1 MSHRLTP
8 LQIRKSKSIKF
19 LLSKNASEKTPSKY
33 NLSLKKLATLE
44 EKLSGK
50 VVYPWT
56 KGYNKDR
63 QEFDDLY
70 PTYPKLIVYA
80 LSLLDIRNC
89 IEFAKSES
97 LQIAVRSS
105 GHSLACFSVC
115 DGMVIDLSK
124 MNSVYVDRNT
134 FTVLVESG
142 ANFGD
147 LYPKIEQYNL
157 HTPTGDCP
165 TVCPSGFMMG
175 GGYSITSRMFG
186 MGCDNVVEVTVMLA
200 NGKIVVANE
209 EKNKD
214 LFWAIRGGTG
224 GNFGI
229 LLNTKLKLHPLDT
242 IFGVQMRWPID
253 KKPDTAAKVLYTIQE
268 EYLKPG
274 KLPQLGIETI
284 ISSDDNKNKTVFFC
298 ATWIGTEKAFMEA
311 LKPLLDIPGFSMDS
325 YQGKYSKV
333 NNLVLDRTPDIPED
347 VMAFSR
353 STYVEK
359 SLSYEN
365 WHDILMYFYENA
377 PNQYTMIDM
386 EAYGGNLSLIPEDS
400 CAFIHRKVTMDFFT
414 EAFFNKE
421 TNDRGASEKWVNDLF
436 EFMKPLGNDQSY
448 QNYPYRGQED
458 FRTAYW
464 GNYYNQLVLI
474 KRKYDPEN
482 FFWYQQSIGPDLLE
496 DPNQI
501 TLFNNCSIE
510 YEDY

>member
-8 LQIRKSKSIKF
+8 LQEKKAKSLNF
-19 LLSKNASEKTPSKY
+19 LRSKKASKKIPSSYK
-33 NLSLKKLATLE
+33 LSLEKLAKLE
-44 EKLSGK
+44 EKLHGK
-50 VVYPWT
+50 VVYPWS

-70 PTYPKLIVYA
+70 PTYPKLIVYS
-80 LSLLDIRNC
+80 LSFTDIRKC
-89 IEFAKSES
+89 LTFAKSEN
-97 LQIAVRSS
+97 LQVAIRSS

-115 DGMVIDLSK
+115 DGMVIDLSLMK
-124 MNSVYVDRNT
+124 SIHVDKDQ
-134 FTVLVESG
+134 LIADVESG

-175 GGYSITSRMFG
+175 GGYSITSRMYG
-186 MGCDNVVEVTVMLA
+186 MGCDNVKEVKVMLA
-200 NGKIVVANE
+200 DGKIVIANE

-224 GNFGI
+224 GNFGV
-229 LLNTKLKLHPLDT
+229 LLNTKLKLHPLET
-242 IFGVQMRWPID
+242 IFGVQMRWPIEKD
-253 KKPDTAAKVLYTIQE
+253 PALAAKVLFTIQE
-268 EYLKPG
+268 SYLKPG

-284 ISSDDNKNKTVFFC
+284 ISSNDNKEKMVFFC
-298 ATWIGTEKAFMEA
+298 ATWIGSEKDFMDA
-311 LKPLLDIPGFSMDS
+311 LKPLLDISGFSMDS

-333 NNLVLDRTPDIPED
+333 NNLVLEGTPDIPED

-353 STYVEK
+353 STYIDK
-359 SLSYEN
+359 PLGYN
-365 WHDILMYFYENA
+365 HWYDILKFFYKHA

-386 EAYGGNLSLIPEDS
+386 EAYGGNVSLIPEDN
-400 CAFIHRKVTMDFFT
+400 CAFIHRNVTMDFFT

-421 TNDRGASEKWVNDLF
+421 THDRGASEKWVNDLF
-436 EFMKPLGNDQSY
+436 EFMKPLANGRSY

-464 GNYYNQLVLI
+464 GKYYNQLVQI
-474 KRKYDPEN
+474 KKKYDPDN
-482 FFWYQQSIGPDLLE
+482 FFWYQQSIGPDLIE
-496 DPNQI
+496 DPNQV
-501 TLFNNCSIE
+501 TLFENCAIE
-510 YEDY
+510 YEAY